1 MSITIRHHRGRWFQR
16 QFLRCKMQRHYSL
29 SHSAAWRAL
38 KSLVPLILLAACGG
52 GNGGEPPAT
61 ASGLASNGAIET
73 TPALAPA
80 TEESTGS
87 RGFANERVQAATL
100 ALGAASTHGAFRI
113 VCDFSHMAPDDPIVF
128 AGQPGRSHLHAFFG
142 NTAVNAYSTSQSIAQ
157 SGNSSCH
164 GGTANRSAYWVPAV
178 IDGRTGAP
186 VRPAASMFYYKPGY
200 DGVPAASIQPLPAG
214 LRMIAGDPANS
225 VRPSNRVRFSCHQ
238 NSNLVG
244 SSLVNCPVGDDLVLS
259 IEFPQCWDG
268 VNLDSPDHKSHMSY
282 AHNGCPATHPV
293 ALPLITFNIHVPVT
307 EPNQVTHWRLSSD
320 SYSGPAGYSMHAD
333 WWNGW
338 KPAIMDT
345 WIQHCIHEGWD
356 CRANLLGNG
365 TTLF

>member
-1 MSITIRHHRGRWFQR
+1 MKRE
-16 QFLRCKMQRHYSL
+16 YSL
-29 SHSAAWRAL
+29 PHSATWRAL
-38 KSLVPLILLAACGG
+38 RSLVPLALLSACGG
-52 GNGGEPPAT
+52 GNGGEPTPSE
-61 ASGLASNGAIET
+61 SGLASKGAIEST
-73 TPALAPA
+73 LTVAPSP
-80 TEESTGS
+80 ST
-87 RGFANERVQAATL
+87 RGFANERIETATL
-100 ALGAASTHGAFRI
+100 PLGAASAHGAFRI

-157 SGNSSCH
+157 TGSSSCH
-164 GGTANRSAYWVPAV
+164 GGTVNRTGYWVPAV
-178 IDGRTGAP
+178 IDTRTGAS
-186 VRPAASMFYYKPGY
+186 VRPTASMFYYKPGY
-200 DGVPAASIQPLPAG
+200 DGVPAATIQPLPAG

-225 VRPSNRVRFSCHQ
+225 ARPSNRVRFSCHQ
-238 NSNLVG
+238 NSNWVG
-244 SSLVNCPVGDDLVLS
+244 SSLVNCPAGDDLVLS

-282 AHNGCPATHPV
+282 AHNGCPASHPV

-320 SYSGPAGYSMHAD
+320 NYSGPAGYSMHGD

-338 KPAIMDT
+338 KPSVMDT
-345 WIQHCIHEGWD
+345 WIQHCIHEGLD

-365 TTLF
+365 TTLY